1 MLPYAFYTWKDIDRF
16 IQMNRKVWSQWAVA
30 IEVYAT
36 ELLVLIKKQDDQKKA
51 KQGLEDLFQGK
62 FKGNHITLDMS
73 DLVMSV
79 EYEIADYE
87 REQPVIPLFKS
98 ILYKDVAYPQDRLQN
113 LPGVPVIAFHSY
125 KGGVGRTL
133 SALAFSKA
141 WADEKPQERLLIV
154 DADIEAPG
162 ITWMIQKDKE
172 SVSFLDLLEIIQCN
186 DEIDVIVEQVLAK
199 LGDITISVDTATTTV
214 EHLVLPAYRYDEQVL
229 DMYSSPES
237 IVNGYNKKYILAE
250 VLSALGRRLDVS
262 AVLVDLR
269 AGISEFS
276 APLLFDPRVK
286 KYIVTS
292 TSSQSV
298 EGTELLLKQINK
310 GVQVSEDA
318 NLPEVFLT
326 MSQSSDEVAEVSS
339 KLQAVYEGTNEEG
352 IMDNIITD
360 LPFASELIRIVS
372 LEQIMS
378 VLTERE
384 FYKNI
389 RNIIRDNYSRGSHGV
404 DLNESSRRNS
414 IKAINALANK
424 QLVAENNENFKVL
437 MTSALKN
444 LINKFKTE
452 VPIAVV
458 MGAKGSGK
466 TFLYRE
472 MLKNKYWE
480 KFASSVQ
487 GTEFN
492 SCKSQTVF
500 IPFIAS
506 MNYGEIIDVL
516 NDAITNVNKEIKG
529 LDFQSTLWVQTWEK
543 IGKYKQ
549 QKHDLIDWKS
559 FWKDLLLSGINGVKN
574 LNELEIILSEAN
586 KRVVFLID
594 GLEEIFLDTRTS
606 QKEAI
611 VGLVRETIN
620 DLKVNYKHIGCI
632 VFLRKDVARNAFDV
646 NYKQFESLYEKY
658 VLNWSKTEALRLAL
672 WLVNQA
678 VPGFYTQNTEISQA
692 SPESIESHLIK
703 LWGRKLGKPTSN
715 EANSSRWILA
725 ALSDFNGQLQ
735 ARDIIRFLKYATITA
750 GKKVYDDRYIMPNE
764 IRKAVPECSNEKIK
778 EVTQEIGA
786 LGPIFEKFKSVQEDK
801 RVLPFERETFDLDSE
816 QEEILKQEGYL
827 IIDNGRYYLPE
838 IIRHALKFKYSRG
851 ARPKVLSLI
860 FRK

>member
-1 MLPYAFYTWKDIDRF
+1 
-16 IQMNRKVWSQWAVA
+16 
-30 IEVYAT
+30 
-36 ELLVLIKKQDDQKKA
+36 
-51 KQGLEDLFQGK
+51 
-62 FKGNHITLDMS
+62 
-73 DLVMSV
+73 
-79 EYEIADYE
+79 
-87 REQPVIPLFKS
+87 
-98 ILYKDVAYPQDRLQN
+98 
-113 LPGVPVIAFHSY
+113 
-125 KGGVGRTL
+125 
-133 SALAFSKA
+133 
-141 WADEKPQERLLIV
+141 
-154 DADIEAPG
+154 
-162 ITWMIQKDKE
+162 
-172 SVSFLDLLEIIQCN
+172 
-186 DEIDVIVEQVLAK
+186 
-199 LGDITISVDTATTTV
+199 
-214 EHLVLPAYRYDEQVL
+214 
-229 DMYSSPES
+229 MYSSPES

-250 VLSALGRRLDVS
+250 VLSALGKRLEVS

-298 EGTELLLKQINK
+298 EGTELLLQQINK

-352 IMDNIITD
+352 VIDNIITE

-378 VLTERE
+378 VLTERD

-389 RNIIRDNYSRGSHGV
+389 KNIIRDNYSSGDHRV
-404 DLNESSRRNS
+404 DLNESARISS
-414 IKAINALANK
+414 IQAIHALATK

-444 LINKFKTE
+444 LIHKFKYE
-452 VPIAVV
+452 VPITVV

-492 SCKSQTVF
+492 SDKFRTVF
-500 IPFIAS
+500 IPLIAS

-516 NDAITNVNKEIKG
+516 KEAITNANKEIEG
-529 LDFQSTLWVQTWEK
+529 LDFQSTLWVQAWEK
-543 IGKYKQ
+543 ISNYKQ
-549 QKHDLIDWKS
+549 QEHDLIDWKK
-559 FWKDLLLSGINGVKN
+559 FWKELLLSGINGAN
-574 LNELEIILSEAN
+574 TLDELECILSKAN

-594 GLEEIFLDTRTS
+594 GLEEIFLETRTS

-620 DLKVNYKHIGCI
+620 DLKVNYKNIGCI

-678 VPGFYTQNTEISQA
+678 VPGFYTQSADISQA
-692 SPESIESHLIK
+692 SPESIESHLVK

-735 ARDIIRFLKYATITA
+735 ARDIIRFLKYATIIA
-750 GKKVYDDRYIMPNE
+750 GKKVYDDRYIMPKE
-764 IRKAVPECSNEKIK
+764 IRNAVPKCSDEKIE
-778 EVTQEIGA
+778 EVTQEIDE
-786 LGPIFEKFKSVQEDK
+786 LGRIFEIFKNVREDK
-801 RVLPFERETFDLDSE
+801 RVLPFEQETFGLSSDRED
-816 QEEILKQEGYL
+816 ILKKEGYL